1 MKYDVVIGLEVHAEL
16 STETKMYCGCK
27 NSFGSAVNSNVCPIC
42 AGLPGTLPVLNK
54 KAVEYALKAGIALNC
69 KINKKSKQDRKNYFY
84 PDLPKGYQISQH
96 NIPMLYDGYV
106 DIIIDDIGN
115 TKRIG
120 ITRIHIEED
129 AGKLIHDND
138 SDQSLLDL
146 NRSGVPLIEIVSEPD
161 ISSAAE
167 AKIYL
172 ETIRS
177 ILQSLEVSSGKM
189 QEGAIRCDVNVSL
202 KPEGSKTLGTRC
214 EMKNINTIN
223 GTFRAIEYEIKRQ
236 EEILNN
242 GGVIKQETRRWD
254 DTKGE
259 NILLRSKEDAHD
271 YRYFPEP
278 DLLAVT
284 IDDDMIER
292 AKKEIPELPNIRI
305 KRFVS
310 EYKLAMI
317 DAVTLLNDVERAD
330 LFDEC
335 AEKSKQDAKIFS
347 NWILGDISK
356 ILNEKKISLSDTNI
370 NEEKLIKIVDLIKNG
385 DISNTSAKIVIE
397 KIMFTDKTIDEIIKE
412 NNLIQVSD
420 KDELEKIVDKVLCE
434 NPQVKEMYNKGKT
447 NIIGFAVGQCMKLS
461 KGKGNPQML
470 KDMILNKIQ

>member
-292 AKKEIPELPNIRI
+292 AKKEIPELPNVRI